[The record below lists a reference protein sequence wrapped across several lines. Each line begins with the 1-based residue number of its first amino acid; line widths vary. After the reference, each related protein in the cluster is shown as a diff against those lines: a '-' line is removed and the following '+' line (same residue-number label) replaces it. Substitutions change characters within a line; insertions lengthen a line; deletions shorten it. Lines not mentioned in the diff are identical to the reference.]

1 MRHFD
6 QELKELRDGI
16 LTMAGIAE
24 EMIDLTSQALAER
37 SAAKVEQ
44 VQGMDRTLDEWELRL
59 DRLCVD
65 LLALRSPAA
74 RDLRLIASSLKIVPE
89 LERIGDH
96 CCNIA
101 RRATY
106 VHPTILPA
114 GLLER
119 LAQETRA
126 MVRWAVD
133 SFIGSDAGLARSVI
147 QADDSVDELYGSIYR
162 KLLQLMLADPLCIE
176 RASHLI
182 LVIKNWE
189 RIADEATNI
198 AEEVLFILEGRN
210 AKHTY
215 LQNSSAP
222 LDSE

>member
-1 MRHFD
+1 MRQFD
-6 QELKELRDGI
+6 QELRDLRDGI
-16 LTMAGIAE
+16 LAMAGVAE
-24 EMIDLTSQALAER
+24 EMIDLTSQALTER
-37 SAAKVEQ
+37 SRAKAEQ
-44 VQGMDRTLDEWELRL
+44 VMAMDRALDEWELKL

-74 RDLRLIASSLKIVPE
+74 GDLRLIASSLKIVPE

-106 VHPTILPA
+106 VHPPILSS
-114 GLLER
+114 GSLER
-119 LAQETRA
+119 LAQETRG

-133 SFIGSDAGLARSVI
+133 AFIGSDAGLARTVI
-147 QADDSVDELYGSIYR
+147 NADDSVDALYSQIYKELLR
-162 KLLQLMLADPLCIE
+162 LMMSDPLCIE

-189 RIADEATNI
+189 RIADQATNI
-198 AEEVLFILEGRN
+198 AEEVLFILEGRS
-210 AKHTY
+210 AKHPY
-215 LQNSSAP
+215 LQDNP
-222 LDSE
+222 PD

>member
-6 QELKELRDGI
+6 QELSDLRDGI
-16 LTMAGIAE
+16 LSMAGLAE
-24 EMIDLTSQALAER
+24 EMIDLTNQALSER
-37 SAAKVEQ
+37 SRAKAEQ
-44 VQGMDRTLDEWELRL
+44 VLAMDRALDEWELKL

-89 LERIGDH
+89 IERIGDH

-106 VHPTILPA
+106 VHPPILSS
-114 GLLER
+114 GSLER
-119 LAQETRA
+119 LGQETRG

-133 SFIGSDAGLARSVI
+133 AFIGSDAGLARTVI
-147 QADDSVDELYGSIYR
+147 NADDSVDALYSQIYKELLR
-162 KLLQLMLADPLCIE
+162 LMMSDPLCIE

-189 RIADEATNI
+189 RIADQATNI
-198 AEEVLFILEGRN
+198 AEEVLFILEGIN
-210 AKHTY
+210 VKHPY
-215 LQNSSAP
+215 LKA
-222 LDSE
+222 

>member
-6 QELKELRDGI
+6 QELSDLRDGI
-16 LTMAGIAE
+16 LSMAGLAE
-24 EMIDLTSQALAER
+24 EMIDLTNQALSER
-37 SAAKVEQ
+37 SRAKAEQ
-44 VQGMDRTLDEWELRL
+44 VLAMDRALDEWELKL

-89 LERIGDH
+89 IERIGDH

-106 VHPTILPA
+106 VHPPILSS
-114 GLLER
+114 GSLER
-119 LAQETRA
+119 LGQETRG

-133 SFIGSDAGLARSVI
+133 AFIGSDAGLARTVI
-147 QADDSVDELYGSIYR
+147 NADDSVDALYSQIYKELLR
-162 KLLQLMLADPLCIE
+162 LMMSDPLCIE

-189 RIADEATNI
+189 RIADQATNI
-198 AEEVLFILEGRN
+198 AEEVLFILEGRS
-210 AKHTY
+210 AKHPY
-215 LQNSSAP
+215 LQENP
-222 LDSE
+222 PD